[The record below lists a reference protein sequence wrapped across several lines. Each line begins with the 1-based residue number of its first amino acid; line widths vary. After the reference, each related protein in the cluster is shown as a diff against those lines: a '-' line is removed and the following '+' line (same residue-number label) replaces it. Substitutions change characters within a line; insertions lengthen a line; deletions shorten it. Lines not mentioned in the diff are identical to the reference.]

1 MHRYLI
7 RCFDHVCYS
16 GVQCGFQFQ
25 DACLQ
30 RKVQIQMANMTGAQ
44 FMAETIKSYGV
55 DHIFFTPAVLYQ
67 VLAEFEKLGGTPVM
81 AHSEKAAAYMADGYA
96 RVRNAPSVAFGQ
108 SVGAANLAAGLQD
121 AFLALAPVVAV
132 TGRRQPGW
140 RQRHSYQEIDHRAAY
155 DAVTKFNAEVETQGE
170 LPMLLR
176 QAFREAVSGATAP
189 THLDLPGISGT
200 DLMGPGDDFEVIPE
214 PRFNSM
220 PPFRAHPDPSD
231 IADVAKLL
239 SEAERPAIIAG
250 GGVTTSGAAVELRQ
264 LIEKLKVP
272 MAFALNA
279 KGQVPDNHPLNI
291 GMVGSYSRSSAN
303 KFIRE
308 ADFVLYIGSRTGSQ
322 VTNDWKNP
330 SVSQGVKIAQIDS
343 NGEELGRNYPNAA
356 SVLGDARESLKALIS
371 AVDTVGQRDEWLGR
385 VAKIEAEWAAEYEQ
399 YLVSDAI
406 PMRPERVCKEISD
419 ALPDDGIVVV
429 DTGHNAMWAGMYL
442 DINKPGQRFLRCAGS
457 LGWAFPAAIGA
468 KYGAG
473 DRPVVCFTGDG
484 GLWYHFTELETAVS
498 QNLPFVTVIN
508 DNRSF
513 NQTQGGV
520 RRAFADNAGD
530 GDNVWKFTDVDFA
543 AVAQEMGAVG
553 MRVDRPDELAGAIKE
568 ALASDRPVI
577 IDAKTDP
584 DALAPLPWG

>member
-1 MHRYLI
+1 
-7 RCFDHVCYS
+7 
-16 GVQCGFQFQ
+16 
-25 DACLQ
+25 
-30 RKVQIQMANMTGAQ
+30 MATMTGAR
-44 FMAETIKSYGV
+44 FVAETIKSYGV
-55 DHIFFTPAVLYQ
+55 DHIFFVPAVLYQ
-67 VLAEFEKLGGTPVM
+67 VLAEFEKIGGTPVM
-81 AHSEKAAAYMADGYA
+81 AHSEKSAAYMADAYA
-96 RVRNAPSVAFGQ
+96 RVRNAPAVAFGQ
-108 SVGAANLAAGLQD
+108 SVGAVNLAAGLQD
-121 AFLALAPVVAV
+121 AFLALSPVVAL

-176 QAFREAVSGATAP
+176 QAFREAVSGAPAP
-189 THLDLPGISGT
+189 THLDLPGISGV
-200 DLMGPGDDFEVIPE
+200 DLMGPGDDFEVISE
-214 PRFNSM
+214 PRFGTM
-220 PPFRAHPDPSD
+220 PPFRAHPDPAD
-231 IADVAKLL
+231 IADVAKLFA
-239 SEAERPAIIAG
+239 EAERPAIVAG

-264 LIEKLKVP
+264 LVEKLNVP
-272 MAFALNA
+272 MAYALNA

-322 VTNDWKNP
+322 VTHDWKIP
-330 SVSQGVKIAQIDS
+330 GPGVKVAQIDIEGS
-343 NGEELGRNYPNAA
+343 ELGRNYPNAA
-356 SVLGDARESLKALIS
+356 SVLGDARESLRMLID
-371 AVDTVGQRDEWLGR
+371 AVDQVTRRDSWIGR
-385 VAKIEAEWAAEYEQ
+385 VVEIEADWSAEHSQ
-399 YLVSDAI
+399 FLTSDAV

-419 ALPDDGIVVV
+419 ALPDNGVVVV

-468 KYGAG
+468 KYGVG

-498 QNLPFVTVIN
+498 QNVPFVTVVN

-513 NQTQGGV
+513 NQTQGGAK
-520 RRAFADNAGD
+520 RAFADNDGD
-530 GDNVWKFTDVDFA
+530 GSNVWKFTDVDFA
-543 AVAQEMGAVG
+543 AVAQEMGAIG
-553 MRVDRPDELAGAIKE
+553 MRVTQPEELGSAIKE
-568 ALASDRPVI
+568 ALQADRPVV

-584 DALAPLPWG
+584 GALAPLPWG

>member
-1 MHRYLI
+1 
-7 RCFDHVCYS
+7 
-16 GVQCGFQFQ
+16 
-25 DACLQ
+25 
-30 RKVQIQMANMTGAQ
+30 MATKTGAQ
-44 FMAETIKSYGV
+44 FVAETIKSYGV
-55 DHIFFTPAVLYQ
+55 DHIFFVPAVLYQ

-81 AHSEKAAAYMADGYA
+81 AHSEKAAAYMADAYA
-96 RVRNAPSVAFGQ
+96 RVRNGPSVAFGQ
-108 SVGAANLAAGLQD
+108 SVGAVNLAAGLQD
-121 AFLALAPVVAV
+121 AFLALSPVVTL

-176 QAFREAVSGATAP
+176 QAFREAVSGAPAP

-200 DLMGPGDDFEVIPE
+200 DLMGPSDDFEVIPE
-214 PRFNSM
+214 PRFASI
-220 PPFRAHPDPSD
+220 PPFRAHPAPDD
-231 IADVAKLL
+231 IAAVVRLFAEAK
-239 SEAERPAIIAG
+239 RPAIVAG
-250 GGVTTSGAAVELRQ
+250 GGVTLSGASVELRQ
-264 LIEKLKVP
+264 LIEKLNVP
-272 MAFALNA
+272 MAYALNA

-322 VTNDWKNP
+322 VTHDWKIP
-330 SVSQGVKIAQIDS
+330 GPGVKVAQIDT
-343 NGEELGRNYPNAA
+343 EAAELGRNYPNAA
-356 SVLGDARESLKALIS
+356 SVLGDAKESLRMLID
-371 AVDTVGQRDEWLGR
+371 AIDPVAQRSEWLGR
-385 VAKIEAEWAAEYEQ
+385 VAEIESDWATEYEHF
-399 YLVSDAI
+399 LTSDAV

-419 ALPDDGIVVV
+419 ALPDDGVVVV

-468 KYGAG
+468 KYAVG

-498 QNLPFVTVIN
+498 QNLPFVTVVN

-520 RRAFADNAGD
+520 KRAFADNDGD
-530 GDNVWKFTDVDFA
+530 GSNVWKFTDVDFA
-543 AVAQEMGAVG
+543 AVAQEMGAIG
-553 MRVDRPDELAGAIKE
+553 MRVTQPEELGSAIRE
-568 ALASDRPVI
+568 ALTADRPVV

-584 DALAPLPWG
+584 DAMAPLPWG

>member
-1 MHRYLI
+1 
-7 RCFDHVCYS
+7 
-16 GVQCGFQFQ
+16 
-25 DACLQ
+25 
-30 RKVQIQMANMTGAQ
+30 MAAKTGAQ
-44 FMAETIKSYGV
+44 FVAETIKSYGV
-55 DHIFFTPAVLYQ
+55 DHIFFVPAVLYG

-81 AHSEKAAAYMADGYA
+81 AHSEKSAAYMADAYA

-108 SVGAANLAAGLQD
+108 SVGAVNLAAGLQD
-121 AFLALAPVVAV
+121 AFLALSPVVTL

-140 RQRHSYQEIDHRAAY
+140 RQRHSYQEVDHRAAY

-176 QAFREAVSGATAP
+176 QAFREAVSGAPAP
-189 THLDLPGISGT
+189 THLDLPGISGA
-200 DLMGPGDDFEVIPE
+200 DLMGPFDDFEVITE
-214 PRFNSM
+214 SRFASI
-220 PPFRAHPDPSD
+220 PPFRAHPAPDD
-231 IADVAKLL
+231 IAAVARLFA
-239 SEAERPAIIAG
+239 EAKRPAIVAG
-250 GGVTTSGAAVELRQ
+250 GGVTLSGAATELRQ
-264 LIEKLKVP
+264 LIEKLNVP
-272 MAFALNA
+272 MAYALNA

-303 KFIRE
+303 KFVRE

-322 VTNDWKNP
+322 VTHDWKIP
-330 SVSQGVKIAQIDS
+330 GPGVKVAQIDT
-343 NGEELGRNYPNAA
+343 EAAELGRNYPNAA
-356 SVLGDARESLKALIS
+356 SVLGDARESLRMLID
-371 AVDTVGQRDEWLGR
+371 AVDPVVQRKGWLGR
-385 VAKIEAEWAAEYEQ
+385 VAEIESDWAAEYEHF
-399 YLVSDAI
+399 LTSDAV

-419 ALPDDGIVVV
+419 ALPDDGVVVV

-468 KYGAG
+468 KYGVG

-498 QNLPFVTVIN
+498 QNLPFVTVVN

-520 RRAFADNAGD
+520 KRAFSENDGD
-530 GDNVWKFTDVDFA
+530 GSNVWKFTDVDFA
-543 AVAQEMGAVG
+543 AVAQEMGAIG
-553 MRVDRPDELAGAIKE
+553 MRVTQPEELGNAIRE
-568 ALASDRPVI
+568 ALEADRPVV

-584 DALAPLPWG
+584 DAMAPLPWG